1 MQSQPNRRPRGWS
14 FLFFSTALLAIFS
27 GAAHAREVEG
37 SGGDADVTF
46 AEGKADQAFRAYQG
60 KHFAEAV
67 ALYMEAYN
75 AAPNA
80 DILYNVARIYDAKLL
95 DRPLAINF
103 YRRYITDP
111 GAVADRI
118 QIANER
124 LLVLRE
130 AEFAATR
137 PTREG
142 EPAAGEPAAAAPRRD
157 APRAAYMQPQPR
169 WSTPE
174 VLGAVLA
181 STGVIALGVG
191 TGFGIAA
198 MGETKTVNDI
208 CENNVCSEQRG
219 IDAAQQARDHAAIS
233 TIGFASGGALLALG
247 AVFYFWIGDEP
258 SAPLAPEPSP
268 PLGARLTEMPG
279 GLAVELGGSW

>member
-1 MQSQPNRRPRGWS
+1 MQSQAHRGARARALPL
-14 FLFFSTALLAIFS
+14 LFTSLLALVPGS
-27 GAAHAREVEG
+27 AHARELEG
-37 SGGDADVTF
+37 EADVTL
-46 AEGKADQAFRAYQG
+46 AESKADQAFQAYQS
-60 KHFAEAV
+60 KRFAEAV

-124 LLVLRE
+124 LLALRE
-130 AEFAATR
+130 AELAATQ
-137 PTREG
+137 PTPEAG
-142 EPAAGEPAAAAPRRD
+142 ATAAAPALDARRAAAAAP
-157 APRAAYMQPQPR
+157 PEHR

-198 MGETKTVNDI
+198 MGEKNTVNDL
-208 CENNVCSEQRG
+208 CENRVCSDQRG
-219 IDAAQQARDHAAIS
+219 IDSAESARNHAAVS

-247 AVFYFWIGDEP
+247 AVLYFWVGDEP

-268 PLGARLTEMPG
+268 SLAARLTQTPG
-279 GLAVELGGSW
+279 GFALELGGSW